1 MSAGSRRGAA
11 LCSKTANQGGESFG
25 VKAVE
30 FLQMFF
36 LCAHTSF
43 LFVSFIKANQISFQN
58 PFRKLNPVHVH
69 TSFFYQHIK
78 ISLVFSL
85 TIVSI
90 AGKKRRAPEM
100 QISASPCFKIRRA
113 AI

>member
-1 MSAGSRRGAA
+1 M
-11 LCSKTANQGGESFG
+11 
-25 VKAVE
+25 KAVE

-69 TSFFYQHIK
+69 TSFFTNTLKSLLFFLLQSSPSQVKSDGPQKCKFQH
-78 ISLVFSL
+78 LP
-85 TIVSI
+85 VS
-90 AGKKRRAPEM
+90 K
-100 QISASPCFKIRRA
+100 
-113 AI
+113 